1 MLGGG
6 NPETYKMVAL
16 TKSESGQWY
25 LLLLAGMVMVIALL
39 TSKKAHKVI
48 QTSVSLSSQ
57 NETDEIFGTNPL
69 ARAIIRGVHAVSR
82 VTFMV
87 AMGSSLADR
96 AWNRETAVYRISGV
110 LSVIGGW
117 FFTAFAA
124 FASCFVVTL
133 LLHFGKMPTIFIFFV
148 AVIIFLIHSS
158 INFKKKE
165 KQAKNTSD

>member
-6 NPETYKMVAL
+6 NPETYKMVTL

-69 ARAIIRGVHAVSR
+69 ARAIIRGVHFTISAFQSSR
-82 VTFMV
+82 RVMPLWCFPWQGSPGKTFVM
-87 AMGSSLADR
+87 
-96 AWNRETAVYRISGV
+96 Y
-110 LSVIGGW
+110 
-117 FFTAFAA
+117 
-124 FASCFVVTL
+124 SCAR
-133 LLHFGKMPTIFIFFV
+133 P
-148 AVIIFLIHSS
+148 
-158 INFKKKE
+158 
-165 KQAKNTSD
+165 